1 MRLKSS
7 ESTVRIHDVPLA
19 HDARFDEEEGRGEGA
34 SSSEVDLLLELD
46 PHLVAAL
53 SPDDPL
59 AQAARNLR
67 AMISAARLENGER
80 PKVVVLLGADADA
93 ETALL
98 SANVAIASAQSGWR
112 TLLVDTDSADP
123 VQHRLFGLPYYT
135 GTGQDDGG
143 EPELIV
149 RASSIPRLALATAKH
164 STSASASV
172 QMHSALRQVTEDF
185 DLTIVDAS
193 HRSRSSAPTYGA
205 DAAVVVLR
213 RDFTAVADTQ
223 EIVHSLR
230 TAGTAVLGTFMFK

>member
-19 HDARFDEEEGRGEGA
+19 HDARFDEEQARGNEAG
-34 SSSEVDLLLELD
+34 SSEVDLLLELD

-53 SPDDPL
+53 SPNEPL

-98 SANVAIASAQSGWR
+98 SANIAIASAQSGWR
-112 TLLVDTDSADP
+112 TLLVDTDAADP
-123 VQHRLFGLPYYT
+123 VQHRLFGLPYYSAT
-135 GTGQDDGG
+135 EGASG

-164 STSASASV
+164 SSSASAPM

-193 HRSRSSAPTYGA
+193 HRNKSSAPTYGA

-230 TAGTAVLGTFMFK
+230 TAGTEVLGTFMFK